1 MVAGLGSLGY
11 LFKRHDWPRAPF
23 IIGVIL
29 GKIAED
35 SLQKAIGL
43 GGLSFFLR
51 PISLVLIALIF
62 ASIGLYVWRSR
73 KFGVQVPGHA

>member
-1 MVAGLGSLGY
+1 VMGSLGY

-35 SLQKAIGL
+35 SLQKAIGIY
-43 GGLSFFLR
+43 GVGFFWR
-51 PISLVLIALIF
+51 PISLILIALILG
-62 ASIGLYVWRSR
+62 SIGFYVWRLR
-73 KFGVQVPGHA
+73 KPKVQVPGHA

>member
-1 MVAGLGSLGY
+1 MGSLGY

-35 SLQKAIGL
+35 SLLKAIGIWGRTSS
-43 GGLSFFLR
+43 GGRYRWF
-51 PISLVLIALIF
+51 
-62 ASIGLYVWRSR
+62 
-73 KFGVQVPGHA
+73 